1 MDVLTS
7 PTGSLA
13 IAISA
18 LLLVMGFRLARPAR
32 TREWLALAAYAGALV
47 ALTLGAFGL
56 LEGPAAAPGLGLRLA
71 GLGVLVAGL
80 LLAGSAARAWTRAAA
95 DARAGAAVGAAAGAP
110 KSRTVDPVYAGL
122 ALILVGQL
130 LRGGPSRAGAI
141 SVGVAVL
148 LAGWTALTPQA
159 RIQPR

>member
-18 LLLVMGFRLARPAR
+18 LLLVMGFRLARPVR
-32 TREWLALAAYAGALV
+32 TREWLAIAAYAGALV
-47 ALTLGAFGL
+47 ALTLGALGL
-56 LEGPAAAPGLGLRLA
+56 LEGPAAAPGLALRLA

-80 LLAGSAARAWTRAAA
+80 LLAGSAARARTRAAA
-95 DARAGAAVGAAAGAP
+95 HAHAGAAAGAP
-110 KSRTVDPVYAGL
+110 QPPAIDPVYAGL

-130 LRGGPSRAGAI
+130 LRGGPSRAGAV

-148 LAGWTALTPQA
+148 LACWAALTPQA
-159 RIQPR
+159 RTQPR

>member
-32 TREWLALAAYAGALV
+32 MREWLALAAYAGALV
-47 ALTLGAFGL
+47 ALTLGALGL
-56 LEGPAAAPGLGLRLA
+56 LEGPAAAPGLALRLA
-71 GLGVLVAGL
+71 GLGVLVSGL
-80 LLAGSAARAWTRAAA
+80 LLAGSAARARTRAAA
-95 DARAGAAVGAAAGAP
+95 HAHAGAAAGAP
-110 KSRTVDPVYAGL
+110 QARAIDPVYAWL

-130 LRGGPSRAGAI
+130 LRGGPSRAGAV
-141 SVGVAVL
+141 SVGIAVF
-148 LAGWTALTPQA
+148 LACWAALTPQA
-159 RIQPR
+159 RAQPR

>member
-18 LLLVMGFRLARPAR
+18 LLLVMGFRLARPVR
-32 TREWLALAAYAGALV
+32 TREWLAIAAYAGALV
-47 ALTLGAFGL
+47 ALTLGALGL
-56 LEGPAAAPGLGLRLA
+56 LEGPAAAPGLALRLA

-80 LLAGSAARAWTRAAA
+80 LLAGSAARARTRAAA
-95 DARAGAAVGAAAGAP
+95 HAHAGAAAGAGAP
-110 KSRTVDPVYAGL
+110 QPTAIDPVYAGL

-130 LRGGPSRAGAI
+130 LRGGPSRAGAV

-148 LAGWTALTPQA
+148 LACWAALTPQA
-159 RIQPR
+159 RTQPR